1 MAALSAKKKVPAVL
15 NHYEVPETLPAENFK
30 AKCEYCAKEI
40 TGSVRT
46 TTNWWKHNYGKNTV
60 LLLHLPI
67 LVSSFNRHDYTQLF

>member
-30 AKCEYCAKEI
+30 AKCKYCAKEI

-46 TTNWWKHNYGKNTV
+46 TTIWWKHTV
-60 LLLHLPI
+60 RI
-67 LVSSFNRHDYTQLF
+67 LFCYCTHSF